1 MALKTVRFENMHA
14 DFLTWNLVFEP
25 LWIML
30 SSYFSQLQEE
40 NGYFSFK
47 HKKPVIIP

>member
-1 MALKTVRFENMHA
+1 MGLKILRLENIYVH
-14 DFLTWNLVFEP
+14 FLIQNLVFEP

-40 NGYFSFK
+40 NIYFPFK